1 MTIVTRTDV
10 TKAIKAER
18 KSFEVAVSEL
28 CAMSAHVKEIKK
40 FLAQRGYSISYLKQ
54 KSEEGHLVCKELMQ
68 YLPLYEFTTKDGK
81 STYKAIYR
89 KGKDGNI
96 VQKNW
101 SIALVLQ
108 AMDNRLKEMTG
119 TKNIAKAIEAYQ
131 ADKTIAKAFDSAKK
145 QAEKQAKKEEKKAE
159 PIKKEE
165 PKKTQSKAKNAKKDF
180 TGVPEADAQKTNK
193 KKSVSKAASIKAASK
208 KSNKKAA

>member
-10 TKAIKAER
+10 NKEIKAAR
-18 KSFEVAVSEL
+18 KSFEVAVSVL
-28 CAMSAHVKEIKK
+28 CAMSSHVGKIKR

-54 KSEEGHLVCKELMQ
+54 KNEEGHLVCKELMQ

-81 STYKAIYR
+81 NTYKAIYR
-89 KGKDGNI
+89 KDKEGNI
-96 VQKNW
+96 VQGTW
-101 SIALVLQ
+101 SINLVMT

-119 TKNIAKAIEAYQ
+119 KKTIAKAIEAYQ
-131 ADKTIAKAFDSAKK
+131 ADKSIAKAFDSAKK

-159 PIKKEE
+159 PIKAEE
-165 PKKTQSKAKNAKKDF
+165 PKKAQSKSKNTKKDF